1 MKTLA
6 KFFKSNEFYE
16 FCDTVFGRLP
26 VAIDVID
33 QDGTF
38 IYINK
43 AFLDFLGKKKED
55 MLGRLIYEVE
65 PTSRFME
72 TLEFGQAEIAWRH
85 TFSNSRDALVS
96 RIPIFDSD
104 GKVSGGF
111 GMVLFED
118 ISAMQEVMDRF
129 RVLDKELRLYKN
141 TIARLN
147 SAKYTLSNIIG
158 NSKVTMDCKNKV
170 KKVARVNLN
179 VLILG
184 ESGVG
189 KELFAH
195 SIHNESNR
203 DDQPFVGINCSAI
216 PENLIEAELFGYEE
230 GAFTGAKKGG
240 HIGKFQLASGG
251 TIFLDEIGEMPLH
264 MQAKL
269 LRVLQEREVQPIGS
283 KTPIKIDVRVI
294 CATHRNIEE
303 MIEKGEFRED
313 LYYRL
318 NVLSLEIPPLRDRK
332 EDIAGLVEKFLSE
345 FYKETGIYRR
355 MPENCIRIL
364 ESYNWPGNVR
374 ELKNIVDKVSVN
386 AENVDITEDDFPA
399 HMLKKIRKAN
409 NIGMHITGD
418 TGLKEILDSVEKE
431 VILKALQECNH
442 NKSEVAKKLNI
453 PRASLYR
460 KIEEYSIDL

>member
-1 MKTLA
+1 MA
-6 KFFKSNEFYE
+6 KFFKSKEFYD
-16 FCDTVFGRLP
+16 FCDAVLGKLP

-33 QDGTF
+33 KDGTF

-43 AFLDFLGKKKED
+43 AFLDFLGKTED
-55 MLGRLIYEVE
+55 EMVGRLIYEVE

-72 TLEFGQAEIAWRH
+72 TLESGQAEIAWKH
-85 TFSNSRDALVS
+85 TFSNGRDALVS
-96 RIPIFDSD
+96 RIPIFDDD
-104 GKVSGGF
+104 GQVSGGF

-118 ISAMQEVMDRF
+118 IATMQEVMDRF

-147 SAKYTLSNIIG
+147 SAKYTLANIIG
-158 NSKVTMDCKNKV
+158 KSKATIDCKNKV
-170 KKVARVNLN
+170 KKIARVNLN

-189 KELFAH
+189 KELYAH

-240 HIGKFQLASGG
+240 HIGKFQLANGG

-283 KTPIKIDVRVI
+283 KTPVKIDVRVI

-303 MIEKGEFRED
+303 MVEKGEFRED

-318 NVLSLEIPPLRDRK
+318 NVLTLEIPPLRERK
-332 EDIAGLVEKFLSE
+332 DDIQSLVEKFLSE

-364 ESYNWPGNVR
+364 ENHNWPGNVR

-399 HMLKKIRKAN
+399 YMLKKVGKTN
-409 NIGMHITGD
+409 NIVANITQD

-431 VILKALQECNH
+431 VILRALQECNY

-460 KIEEYSIDL
+460 KIEEYNIDL